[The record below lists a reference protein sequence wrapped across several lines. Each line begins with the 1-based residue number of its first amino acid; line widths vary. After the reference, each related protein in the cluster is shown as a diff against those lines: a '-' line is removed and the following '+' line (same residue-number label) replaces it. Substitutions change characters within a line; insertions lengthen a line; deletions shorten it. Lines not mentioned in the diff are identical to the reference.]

1 MEQVQKVGPN
11 YAAKHNRWQRL
22 GQTLYKKLLY
32 IFYKIDSFSNKTI
45 NDNLFIMAQTIPI
58 VPFGKY
64 NGQPI
69 TTLLNDTK
77 YLEWCK
83 NQQWFQK
90 FSVVY
95 NICVNQTL
103 TSTNEGSK
111 TPAHNKLQNLFLD
124 KERQLKLLYHL
135 MPSIKKTYDLLD
147 KSYELPEFKEH
158 YKGSFVSSD
167 IKIKI
172 EFEYNFNWDLALF
185 ASNCTSIYPIYC
197 NPDDGISE
205 EESKELYKK
214 INMKKIR
221 DEFNK
226 IPFVSVD
233 KYFCSIEFNMKR
245 RIMCEI
251 KPLVGDDYP
260 NILRKM
266 KCQIEL
272 TENDMA
278 KKSGLIRSIM
288 EERCCSYALMVKTFE
303 SSSTT
308 KAQLIEIF
316 NQAGIKVIFIGD
328 LFDDIPLLTIAES
341 PVLQL
346 PKTAQPQSIEEGPL
360 EAEIKTLKEK
370 LLQAEEKIKQLE
382 EENTVLKTQKQS
394 KSIKDYFGKK

>member
-1 MEQVQKVGPN
+1 
-11 YAAKHNRWQRL
+11 
-22 GQTLYKKLLY
+22 
-32 IFYKIDSFSNKTI
+32 
-45 NDNLFIMAQTIPI
+45 MAQTLPI

-64 NGQPI
+64 KGEPI
-69 TTLLNDTK
+69 TSLLNDTK

-83 NQQWFQK
+83 DQAWFQK
-90 FSVVY
+90 FPIVY
-95 NICVNQTL
+95 NICVNQAL
-103 TSTNEGSK
+103 TTTNEGSK
-111 TPAHNKLQNLFLD
+111 TPEHNKLQNLFLD

-135 MPSIKKTYDLLD
+135 IPSIKNTYNLLD
-147 KSYELPEFKEH
+147 KSYDLPEFKEH
-158 YKGSFVSSD
+158 YKGSFAGSD
-167 IKIKI
+167 IQIRI

-185 ASNCTSIYPIYC
+185 ASNYKSIYPIYC
-197 NPDDGISE
+197 NQVNDYDFSLSE
-205 EESKELYKK
+205 KESKELYKK
-214 INMKKIR
+214 INMKKIS

-226 IPFVSVD
+226 IAFVSVD
-233 KYFCSIEFNMKR
+233 KHFCSIEFNMKR
-245 RIMCEI
+245 QIMCEI

-272 TENDMA
+272 TENDIA
-278 KKSGLIRSIM
+278 KKNDYTRSRFSSIKD
-288 EERCCSYALMVKTFE
+288 RVCSYVLMVKTFE

-316 NQAGIKVIFIGD
+316 GQAGIKVIFIGD
-328 LFDDIPLLTIAES
+328 LFHDIQSLTIAEP

-346 PKTAQPQSIEEGPL
+346 PKTAQPQSIEECPL

-382 EENTVLKTQKQS
+382 EENTVLKIQKQT